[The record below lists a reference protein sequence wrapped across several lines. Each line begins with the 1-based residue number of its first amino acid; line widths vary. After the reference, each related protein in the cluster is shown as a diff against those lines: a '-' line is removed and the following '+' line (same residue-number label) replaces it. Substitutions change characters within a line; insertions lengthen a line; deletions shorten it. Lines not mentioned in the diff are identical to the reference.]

1 VASSS
6 WLARERSTRLVL
18 ALTLFVFYAWFF
30 QGGGWNQNAR
40 FDTVRAL
47 VEQGTAEITDYAG
60 NTGDVSF
67 QGDQVFS
74 NKAPGMSLLGAPI
87 YALLYG
93 GETLLGIDPAGP
105 YSVNANAHVVSFFTS
120 GLPALL
126 LVLLLFSHF
135 RGTGVRAKDALLL
148 CLAFGCGTLFL
159 PYAGTMMSHSL
170 IAYLLFAGWYCLSR
184 DELEPRQ
191 IVLAGVAL
199 GVAAVS
205 EYLVI
210 PLLVPYAFV
219 VWLRTR
225 DLKLTSFFLVGLLVA
240 VVVYFAYTWFAYG
253 AFFRATYAAQDPM
266 FQDEGLLF
274 GMIGL
279 PQPIRLYWLSF
290 HPFRGLFYTCPV
302 LILGL
307 LGLPHWRDVTKSGVR
322 ALLPVCVIGHF
333 VLFNLCFNGWTGGW
347 GVGPRYLIP
356 IIPFVFLLAPIGLSR
371 FPRLSMSLG
380 ALSVLLMLIS
390 TSVLVFVPAPNQELR
405 PASPVTQMV
414 PFLVDGRVSIS
425 TQSMLEWAPSMGYAE
440 LWDRNRRGIES
451 PTETWDSYNLGEVL
465 GLQGLWSLLPLLLLL
480 LPVTAHLRR
489 LARLSPPRAT
499 SERGQTHPGPSS
511 P

>member
-1 VASSS
+1 MP
-6 WLARERSTRLVL
+6 ERSTRLVL
-18 ALTLFVFYAWFF
+18 AVTLFVFYAWFF

-47 VEQGTAEITDYAG
+47 IEHGTADITVYAG

-67 QGDQVFS
+67 QGDRIFS
-74 NKAPGMSLLGAPI
+74 NKAPGLALLGAPV
-87 YALLYG
+87 YALLYA
-93 GETLLGIDPAGP
+93 GETLLGIDPSAQH
-105 YSVNANAHVVSFFTS
+105 SVSANAHVISFFLS

-135 RGTGVRAKDALLL
+135 RSAGVGLDAALLL
-148 CLAFGCGTLFL
+148 CLAFGCGSLLL

-184 DELEPRQ
+184 EQLEPRQ
-191 IVLAGVAL
+191 IVLAGVAMGL
-199 GVAAVS
+199 AAVS

-210 PLLVPYAFV
+210 PLLLPYAFV
-219 VWLRTR
+219 VWIRTR
-225 DLKLTSFFLVGLLVA
+225 DLRRAGLFLVGPLLA
-240 VVVYFAYTWFAYG
+240 VVVYFAFTWFAYG
-253 AFFRATYAAQDPM
+253 AFFTATYAAQDPL
-266 FQDEGLLF
+266 FQDEDLLF

-302 LILGL
+302 LLLGL
-307 LGLPHWRDVTKSGVR
+307 LGLPHWRNLPTSGVR

-333 VLFNLCFNGWTGGW
+333 VLFNICFNGWTGGW

-356 IIPFVFLLAPIGLSR
+356 IIPFVFLLAPVGLSR
-371 FPRLSMSLG
+371 FPKLSMSLG

-405 PASPVTQMV
+405 RASPITQMV
-414 PFLVDGRVSIS
+414 PFLADGQVSIS
-425 TQSMLEWAPSMGYAE
+425 TQNMLERAPSLNYAE
-440 LWDRNRRGIES
+440 LWERSRRGVPSSAEA
-451 PTETWDSYNLGEVL
+451 WDSYNLGEVL

-480 LPVTAHLRR
+480 LPLVAHLRTV
-489 LARLSPPRAT
+489 ARPRPAPP
-499 SERGQTHPGPSS
+499 PSR
-511 P
+511 